1 MVLGFD
7 RLLFG
12 FIPKLLLVHPFHVK
26 LVPSVDVKKLT
37 RPFWIMNLG
46 TAEFCKKYAEN
57 YKASSE
63 AERVHCWQI
72 L

>member
-1 MVLGFD
+1 
-7 RLLFG
+7 
-12 FIPKLLLVHPFHVK
+12 
-26 LVPSVDVKKLT
+26 
-37 RPFWIMNLG
+37 MNLG